1 MLLSHILPVTYQAQQ
16 QKSRAKDQMN
26 FQREMSNTSYQ
37 RQMDDM
43 RAAGLNPILAAKMG
57 GASTPSGALAGTPNV
72 SQTMASTVQQ
82 ATQMR
87 MAHAQVA
94 TQQQTAKKMSLE
106 NEMLRLDLD
115 DMKDKGLSPLAYKHT
130 PSNVGFSM
138 LLKNMIDK
146 YRDIKNN
153 PLTINDLTSSVKQLL
168 GGEYEGDMQNF
179 DKYKEKAKSLTNKGF
194 IPYFSDKGRKA
205 KPPYYIMVP
214 PYTKNPNNGVRIY
227 YAPSKK

>member
-1 MLLSHILPVTYQAQQ
+1 MLLSHILPATYQAQQ

-37 RQMDDM
+37 RQMADM

-106 NEMLRLDLD
+106 NEMLKLDLN
-115 DMKDKGLSPLAYKHT
+115 DMRDKNLSRMGYKHT
-130 PSNVGFSM
+130 AFNQGLSM
-138 LLKNMIDK
+138 LLNEFIKKGRETNQSLKND
-146 YRDIKNN
+146 
-153 PLTINDLTSSVKQLL
+153 PLTINDITSSIKQLL
-168 GGEYEGDMQNF
+168 NPSYEGKMPTTKELKNMGYILRF
-179 DKYKEKAKSLTNKGF
+179 GPKIKPHYFNKRTGDK
-194 IPYFSDKGRKA
+194 
-205 KPPYYIMVP
+205 
-214 PYTKNPNNGVRIY
+214 IY
-227 YAPSKK
+227 VEDLK